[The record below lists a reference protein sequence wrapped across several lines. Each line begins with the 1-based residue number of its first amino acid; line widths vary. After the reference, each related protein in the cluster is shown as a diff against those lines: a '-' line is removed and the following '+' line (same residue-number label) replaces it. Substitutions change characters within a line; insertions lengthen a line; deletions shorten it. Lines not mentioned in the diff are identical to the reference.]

1 MPSPKP
7 SPDGRGDRPDTIT
20 HPETLVSIPERLRAD
35 LKIAMANRDRLEM
48 SQLRTLIAAIENAE
62 AVEMRTSIEPKL
74 GVNHDVARR
83 DLGPDDVRSV
93 ITRELDE
100 LADAVSRYRDLGL
113 DHEVEELE
121 TRVQIVNRY
130 LD

>member
-1 MPSPKP
+1 M
-7 SPDGRGDRPDTIT
+7 
-20 HPETLVSIPERLRAD
+20 SIPERLRAD